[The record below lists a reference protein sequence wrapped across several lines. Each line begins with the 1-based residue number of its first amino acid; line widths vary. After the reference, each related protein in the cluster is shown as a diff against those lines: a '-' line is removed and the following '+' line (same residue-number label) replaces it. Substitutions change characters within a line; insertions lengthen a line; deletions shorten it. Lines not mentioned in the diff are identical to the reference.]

1 MQPAEAIKA
10 FFREYPLAKQKRYLI
25 ALSGGPDSMVLLTL
39 FKALNL
45 HTEAAHCNFQLRGK
59 ESLADELFVK
69 KQCKKLGIKLHT
81 KNFRTKAYCKKN
93 KLGLQEGARI
103 LRYEWFNYLLK
114 EFELDFVVT
123 AHHKNDLAETYLFN
137 FLRGTG
143 INGLRGIPAV
153 RNQIIRPLLKT
164 DKEEILALANQLKIP
179 YRTDRS
185 NLKDTYS
192 RNYIRLVLMPELEKE
207 IPAAVQQI
215 SDSAKDMQVLV
226 NYRNKQLALFKTHNL
241 RKQGTQTV
249 LALKQVLKDNGVAH
263 LFKLYL
269 HELGFTQNQ
278 VSNICKA
285 KHGSRFF
292 TKDLIIHINRENLI
306 IEQTKINA
314 SGNEL
319 KQMLVTKEQLNF
331 SLSAL
336 DATIKLSNIKP
347 KFTGQKNH
355 YLDGDKL
362 TWPLVI
368 RPWQAGDRI
377 KPLGMKGY
385 KKVSDLL
392 TDRKISPVQKKD
404 IYVLLSGKKLAAVLG
419 LRTSEDFKI
428 TETTTS
434 FTSIVF
440 N

>member
-1 MQPAEAIKA
+1 
-10 FFREYPLAKQKRYLI
+10 
-25 ALSGGPDSMVLLTL
+25 
-39 FKALNL
+39 
-45 HTEAAHCNFQLRGK
+45 
-59 ESLADELFVK
+59 
-69 KQCKKLGIKLHT
+69 
-81 KNFRTKAYCKKN
+81 
-93 KLGLQEGARI
+93 
-103 LRYEWFNYLLK
+103 
-114 EFELDFVVT
+114 
-123 AHHKNDLAETYLFN
+123 
-137 FLRGTG
+137 
-143 INGLRGIPAV
+143 
-153 RNQIIRPLLKT
+153 
-164 DKEEILALANQLKIP
+164 
-179 YRTDRS
+179 
-185 NLKDTYS
+185 
-192 RNYIRLVLMPELEKE
+192 
-207 IPAAVQQI
+207 
-215 SDSAKDMQVLV
+215 
-226 NYRNKQLALFKTHNL
+226 
-241 RKQGTQTV
+241 
-249 LALKQVLKDNGVAH
+249 
-263 LFKLYL
+263 FKLYL

-336 DATIKLSNIKP
+336 DATIKLGNIKP

>member
-153 RNQIIRPLLKT
+153 RNQIIRPLLET

-192 RNYIRLVLMPELEKE
+192 RNYIRLVLMPELET
-207 IPAAVQQI
+207 
-215 SDSAKDMQVLV
+215 
-226 NYRNKQLALFKTHNL
+226 NNL
-241 RKQGTQTV
+241 HF
-249 LALKQVLKDNGVAH
+249 LKRIICVSRGV
-263 LFKLYL
+263 
-269 HELGFTQNQ
+269 
-278 VSNICKA
+278 
-285 KHGSRFF
+285 
-292 TKDLIIHINRENLI
+292 
-306 IEQTKINA
+306 
-314 SGNEL
+314 
-319 KQMLVTKEQLNF
+319 
-331 SLSAL
+331 
-336 DATIKLSNIKP
+336 KP
-347 KFTGQKNH
+347 F
-355 YLDGDKL
+355 
-362 TWPLVI
+362 
-368 RPWQAGDRI
+368 
-377 KPLGMKGY
+377 
-385 KKVSDLL
+385 
-392 TDRKISPVQKKD
+392 
-404 IYVLLSGKKLAAVLG
+404 
-419 LRTSEDFKI
+419 
-428 TETTTS
+428 
-434 FTSIVF
+434 
-440 N
+440 